1 MTANIFQEFNALLDV
16 LPEQDL
22 YEVRIEN
29 NGSGQAVYIGKSI
42 IPNAPTDAFV
52 WSLLKCTYDG
62 SNFLVR
68 KQLPTLE
75 QGFKYTW
82 DDRASAFS

>member
-1 MTANIFQEFNALLDV
+1 MTPNIFQEFIELMDV

-42 IPNAPTDAFV
+42 LPNAPTNGTF
-52 WSLLKCTYDG
+52 WSILKCTYDG

-68 KQLPTLE
+68 KQLPDQG
-75 QGFKYTW
+75 QGFKYAW
-82 DDRASAFS
+82 DNRASYFS